1 MYKFWQKQIPQQHNI
16 NSQFHPEELIGVMRP
31 VPVTD
36 GAVKA
41 GVPVEGE
48 EEHGTVVVVGEDVDD
63 GVNHAAEDEGQ
74 PPMSAGV
81 GFVHEA
87 QRRMA

>member
-1 MYKFWQKQIPQQHNI
+1 
-16 NSQFHPEELIGVMRP
+16 MRP

-36 GAVKA
+36 GTVEA

-63 GVNHAAEDEGQ
+63 GVNHATEDEGQ
-74 PPMSAGV
+74 PPMST
-81 GFVHEA
+81 
-87 QRRMA
+87 

>member
-1 MYKFWQKQIPQQHNI
+1 
-16 NSQFHPEELIGVMRP
+16 MRP

-36 GAVKA
+36 GAGKSDM
-41 GVPVEGE
+41 PVEGKE
-48 EEHGTVVVVGEDVDD
+48 QHGTIVVVGEDVYD

-74 PPMSAGV
+74 PPVSAGV

-87 QRRMA
+87 PEEDSIDEERGGRVQEVMTCDPEWVVHV

>member
-1 MYKFWQKQIPQQHNI
+1 MC
-16 NSQFHPEELIGVMRP
+16 P

-36 GAVKA
+36 GAVEA
-41 GVPVEGE
+41 RVPVEGE
-48 EEHGTVVVVGEDVDD
+48 EEHGTVIIVGEDVDD

-81 GFVHEA
+81 GFIHEA
-87 QRRMA
+87 PEQDGID